1 MLNKENRLRTR
12 FEYKISKK
20 YGKHLSGK
28 YFHLYVLKPKNYQ
41 KDTKVGIVISNKVS
55 KSAVKRNRLKR
66 LFREAIRDN
75 MTRLENRS
83 LWITVY
89 PKTSSLEKSYEE
101 ISTDVTQV
109 LQKVP
114 LS

>member
-1 MLNKENRLRTR
+1 MLKKENRLRTR

-28 YFHLYVLKPKNYQ
+28 YFHIYVLKPKNYQ
-41 KDTKVGIVISNKVS
+41 ESTKVGIVISNKVS
-55 KSAVKRNRLKR
+55 KIAVKRNRLKR
-66 LFREAIRDN
+66 LFREAIRDDVA
-75 MTRLENRS
+75 RLEDKS
-83 LWITVY
+83 LWIAVY
-89 PKTSSLEKSYEE
+89 PKISSLEKSYEE